1 MSHFDMT
8 YTTGCRNKK
17 VFAMN
22 HLGALRTSYRV
33 ILGISRFVG
42 TPRCRIFHWLAPGI
56 PASGTRDQKWLAM
69 CILETFETTY
79 RVESQ
84 IQTNLMVWTWRQ

>member
-1 MSHFDMT
+1 MCILKPLV
-8 YTTGCRNKK
+8 TT
-17 VFAMN
+17 
-22 HLGALRTSYRV
+22 YRV
-33 ILGISRFVG
+33 IWGFSRFVG

-79 RVESQ
+79 RVDSQ
-84 IQTNLMVWTWRQ
+84 IQTNLMVWTWRQQPKGIGRVHFGANYRVI